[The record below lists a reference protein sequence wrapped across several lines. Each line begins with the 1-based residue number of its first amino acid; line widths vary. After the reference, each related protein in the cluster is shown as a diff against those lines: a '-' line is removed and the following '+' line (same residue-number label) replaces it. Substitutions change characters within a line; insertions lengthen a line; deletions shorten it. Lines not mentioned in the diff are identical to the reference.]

1 MKIAETFIDRPV
13 ATTLVMLAILL
24 FGVFGYRA
32 LPVSD
37 LPNIDFPTIQ
47 VNASLP
53 GASPE
58 TMASSVATPLERQ
71 FTTIAGLDSMTS
83 TNGLGST
90 SITLQFSLSRDIDGA
105 AQDVQ
110 TAITQSSSQLPAN
123 MPTPPSFR
131 KVNPA
136 DQPILFLSLNS
147 PSMPLS
153 QVDEYATNNLAQ
165 RISMVS
171 GVAQVQAFGSQKY
184 AVRVQLDP
192 RALASRQLGIDEVSR
207 AVQQGNSNLPTGI
220 LWGENRAMTIQ
231 SDGQLLRASAYRPL
245 VITYR
250 NGAPIRLDDLGRV
263 LDSVQN
269 DKVATWYNTT
279 RSIGL
284 SIQRQPGTNTVQ
296 VVDDIKALLP
306 QLRLQIPPSVNIDI
320 LFDRSISIRDSVRD
334 VQFTLVLAVALVI
347 LVIFLFLRNFSAT
360 LIPTMALPMS
370 IVGTFS
376 VMYLLGY
383 SLDNLSLM
391 ALTLSVG
398 FVVDDAIVML
408 ENIVRHMEKGERPME
423 AAVRGAREIGFTIVS
438 MTVSLAAVFIPV
450 LFLGGI
456 LGRLLRE
463 FAVTITVAIL
473 VSGFVSL
480 SLTPMMCSRLLRPS
494 RSERHGPLFNFFERI
509 HQGMLRAY
517 DVTLRFSL
525 RHRFSVMVVSV
536 IILVV
541 TVQLYLQIPKGFLPS
556 EDTGQIFAFTE
567 GPEGISFQSMAL
579 HQQAVVEQVRQHPAI
594 ANLSS
599 TAGGGGPA
607 SGGANSGRIFI
618 RLKPRA
624 LRAPVD
630 QVIEEL
636 RPLVARV
643 PGIRVFM
650 QNLPPIRIGGQ
661 LTKSLYQFTLQS
673 PDTAELYRS
682 AAALEAKLKELP
694 GLQDVTSDLQIKNPQ
709 LDVNID
715 RDRASAL
722 GVTAQQIEEALFT
735 AYGSRQISVIYAPN
749 DDYRVLIELL
759 PEYQR
764 DPSALSLLYVRSSSG
779 KLVPLNSVAS
789 LSTSYGP
796 LLVNHLGQLP
806 SVTLSFNL
814 MPGTSLGDAVARV
827 DETARTTLP
836 ATISTSFQGAAQAFE
851 TSLRGLG
858 ILLLMAILVIYL
870 VLGVLYESFIH
881 PITILSGLPSAG
893 FGALLTLILFK
904 VELNIF
910 GFVGII
916 MLVGIVKKNAIMM
929 IDFALAAQRGEG
941 KSPAEA
947 IYQGC
952 LVRFRPIM
960 MTTMAA
966 LVGTLPIA
974 IGFGAGAEARR
985 PLGLAVVG
993 GLLFSQLVTLYLTPV
1008 FYLYMESFQAWVNRL
1023 RGRASVLAAAPGG
1036 AAEVILPLENG
1047 APASPSRFKKL

>member
-90 SITLQFSLSRDIDGA
+90 SITLQFNLSRDIDGA

-207 AVQQGNSNLPTGI
+207 AVQQGNSNLPTGT

-245 VITYR
+245 VIIYR
-250 NGAPIRLDDLGRV
+250 NGAPIRLEDLGRV

-306 QLRLQIPPSVNIDI
+306 QLRQQIPPSVNIDI

-408 ENIVRHMEKGERPME
+408 ENIVRHM
-423 AAVRGAREIGFTIVS
+423 
-438 MTVSLAAVFIPV
+438 
-450 LFLGGI
+450 
-456 LGRLLRE
+456 
-463 FAVTITVAIL
+463 
-473 VSGFVSL
+473 
-480 SLTPMMCSRLLRPS
+480 
-494 RSERHGPLFNFFERI
+494 
-509 HQGMLRAY
+509 
-517 DVTLRFSL
+517 
-525 RHRFSVMVVSV
+525 
-536 IILVV
+536 
-541 TVQLYLQIPKGFLPS
+541 
-556 EDTGQIFAFTE
+556 
-567 GPEGISFQSMAL
+567 
-579 HQQAVVEQVRQHPAI
+579 
-594 ANLSS
+594 
-599 TAGGGGPA
+599 
-607 SGGANSGRIFI
+607 
-618 RLKPRA
+618 
-624 LRAPVD
+624 
-630 QVIEEL
+630 
-636 RPLVARV
+636 
-643 PGIRVFM
+643 
-650 QNLPPIRIGGQ
+650 
-661 LTKSLYQFTLQS
+661 
-673 PDTAELYRS
+673 
-682 AAALEAKLKELP
+682 
-694 GLQDVTSDLQIKNPQ
+694 
-709 LDVNID
+709 
-715 RDRASAL
+715 
-722 GVTAQQIEEALFT
+722 
-735 AYGSRQISVIYAPN
+735 
-749 DDYRVLIELL
+749 
-759 PEYQR
+759 
-764 DPSALSLLYVRSSSG
+764 
-779 KLVPLNSVAS
+779 
-789 LSTSYGP
+789 
-796 LLVNHLGQLP
+796 
-806 SVTLSFNL
+806 
-814 MPGTSLGDAVARV
+814 
-827 DETARTTLP
+827 
-836 ATISTSFQGAAQAFE
+836 
-851 TSLRGLG
+851 
-858 ILLLMAILVIYL
+858 
-870 VLGVLYESFIH
+870 
-881 PITILSGLPSAG
+881 
-893 FGALLTLILFK
+893 
-904 VELNIF
+904 
-910 GFVGII
+910 
-916 MLVGIVKKNAIMM
+916 
-929 IDFALAAQRGEG
+929 
-941 KSPAEA
+941 
-947 IYQGC
+947 
-952 LVRFRPIM
+952 
-960 MTTMAA
+960 
-966 LVGTLPIA
+966 
-974 IGFGAGAEARR
+974 
-985 PLGLAVVG
+985 
-993 GLLFSQLVTLYLTPV
+993 
-1008 FYLYMESFQAWVNRL
+1008 
-1023 RGRASVLAAAPGG
+1023 
-1036 AAEVILPLENG
+1036 
-1047 APASPSRFKKL
+1047 